1 MRLEQ
6 ISCRYTA
13 VALHSCPF
21 SLKENGTP
29 QNSPLR
35 SNRKFALTLALATLL
50 AVSPAF
56 AQNYAAPGPP
66 PDPFATLADQPA
78 THSGITFDK
87 NMMGIA
93 QSVLQSSGLDEK
105 RAAAAVTGISYDM
118 YHYARPAF
126 YTPEAMNAL
135 LAGYKAAGW
144 KHLVNANQT
153 AANTAQP
160 EKPVTDLWL
169 HFSGVDIDAVTVL
182 TRAPKTMNVVRITGD
197 LRPLD
202 LLHLSGHLGI
212 PKVDPSAV
220 MVPDR
225 N

>member
-1 MRLEQ
+1 MRL
-6 ISCRYTA
+6 
-13 VALHSCPF
+13 V
-21 SLKENGTP
+21 
-29 QNSPLR
+29 
-35 SNRKFALTLALATLL
+35 LALATVLTFSS
-50 AVSPAF
+50 AS
-56 AQNYAAPGPP
+56 AQQYAAPGAPP

-78 THSGITFDK
+78 THSGVTFDRS
-87 NMMGIA
+87 MMQIA
-93 QSVLQSSGLDEK
+93 QSILQSNGLDEK
-105 RAAAAVTGISYDM
+105 RAAAAITGISYDN
-118 YHYARPAF
+118 YHYSRPAF

-160 EKPVTDLWL
+160 EKRVTDLWL
-169 HFSGVDIDAVTVL
+169 HFTGADIDALTVL
-182 TRAPKTMNVVRITGD
+182 TRAPKTMNVVRITCD

-212 PKVDPSAV
+212 PKVDPGAV
-220 MVPDR
+220 MVPDK